1 MPETDRQR
9 SDLIGEHPTADAGQ
23 LLQAVLFM
31 STWTLDTFLLE
42 YTTFLNYYVPEG
54 VRTPLGI
61 VVLII
66 AGYVSG
72 SGLHMVFGQKREKP
86 RVIDTGVY
94 SIVRHPIYLG
104 EILLYI
110 GFLCLGTSL
119 AAALIVLFAAMF
131 LHHISRY
138 EERLLLAHFGE
149 AYESYTR
156 QVPMWIPR
164 LRRG

>member
-42 YTTFLNYYVPEG
+42 YTTFLSRYVPEG
-54 VRTPLGI
+54 VRPSLGI
-61 VVLII
+61 VVLIL

-86 RVIDTGVY
+86 GAIDAGVY
-94 SIVRHPIYLG
+94 SIVRHPIYL
-104 EILLYI
+104 
-110 GFLCLGTSL
+110 
-119 AAALIVLFAAMF
+119 
-131 LHHISRY
+131 
-138 EERLLLAHFGE
+138 
-149 AYESYTR
+149 
-156 QVPMWIPR
+156 
-164 LRRG
+164 